1 MLDVRMYCYEA
12 TTDIAK
18 FFTAGSIWGY
28 FCYETFINYNVAIS
42 YTDAILL

>member
-18 FFTAGSIWGY
+18 FFTAGSIWGD